1 MKKIIVSVTN
11 DLSTDQR
18 VDRVCN
24 TLQRNGFDVLLV
36 GREFK
41 NSKPINLRAY
51 QTHRMKL
58 WFEKGF
64 LFYASFNISLFFFLL
79 FAKADVLLA
88 NDLDTLPAN
97 FLSSKIKSQTLVYD
111 SHEYFTGVPEIQ
123 NRPFVK
129 NTWKRIERFILPK
142 IKHAY
147 TVNQSI
153 AKLYK
158 DEYSVDFGVV
168 RNLPLKR
175 NTTVKT
181 KTRKELGLPENKKI
195 IVLQGSG
202 INVDRGG
209 EEAVQAMEFL
219 ENAVLLIIGSG
230 DVIDTLK
237 TMSEKPA
244 IKGKV
249 VFKGKL
255 PYNEMLEYTAN
266 ADVGISFD
274 KDTNIN
280 YRFSLP
286 NKIFDYIQCGIP
298 VLASRLPEI
307 ENVISTYHVGDFIET
322 HEPKHIAQ
330 KLNEMLSDTLKHAE
344 WKANAAEAAK
354 TLNWENEEKELMKTY
369 NQILSPLR
377 RVRVG

>member
-11 DLSTDQR
+11 DLNTDQR

-24 TLQRNGFDVLLV
+24 TLQRNGFDVLLI
-36 GREFK
+36 GRELK
-41 NSKPINLRAY
+41 NSKPLHLRAY

-58 WFEKGF
+58 WFEKGV
-64 LFYASFNISLFFFLL
+64 LFYASFNISLFFFLM

-88 NDLDTLPAN
+88 NDLDTLLAN
-97 FLSSKIKSQTLVYD
+97 FLCSKLKSQTLVYD

-123 NRPFVK
+123 GRPFVK
-129 NTWKRIERFILPK
+129 RTWKTIERFILPK
-142 IKHAY
+142 IKYAY
-147 TVNQSI
+147 TVNESI
-153 AKLYK
+153 ARLYK
-158 DEYSVDFGVV
+158 DEYNIDFRVV

-175 NTTVKT
+175 NTSVKT

-219 ENAVLLIIGSG
+219 DDTVLLIIGSG
-230 DVIDTLK
+230 DVIDALK
-237 TMSEKPA
+237 NMSEKPS

-249 VFKGKL
+249 IFKGKL
-255 PYNEMLEYTAN
+255 PYAEMLEYTAN

-307 ENVISTYHVGDFIET
+307 EKVIIGYRVGDFIET
-322 HEPKHIAQ
+322 HDPKHIAA
-330 KLNEMLSDTLKHAE
+330 KLNEMLTDTIKQSV
-344 WKANAAEAAK
+344 WKANTFEAAK
-354 TLNWENEEKELMKTY
+354 TLNWENEEINVLKIFTNL
-369 NQILSPLR
+369 
-377 RVRVG
+377 G

>member
-24 TLQRNGFDVLLV
+24 TLQRHGFEVLLV
-36 GREFK
+36 GRELK
-41 NSKPINLRAY
+41 NSKALHLRAY

-97 FLSSKIKSQTLVYD
+97 FICSKIKSQTLVYD

-123 NRPFVK
+123 DRVFVK
-129 NTWKRIERFILPK
+129 KTWKAIERFILPK
-142 IKHAY
+142 IKYAY
-147 TVNQSI
+147 TVNESI

-158 DEYSVDFGVV
+158 DEYSIDFGVV
-168 RNLPLKR
+168 RNIPLKR
-175 NTTVKT
+175 SGVKT
-181 KTRKELGLPENKKI
+181 KTRKELGLPEDKKI

-219 ENAVLLIIGSG
+219 DNAVLLIIGSG
-230 DVIDTLK
+230 DVIDDLK
-237 TMSEKPA
+237 KMSNKPE
-244 IKGKV
+244 IKNKII
-249 VFKGKL
+249 FKGKL
-255 PYNEMLEYTAN
+255 PYAEMLEFTAN
-266 ADVGISFD
+266 ANVGISFD

-286 NKIFDYIQCGIP
+286 NKIFDYIQCGVP

-307 ENVISTYHVGDFIET
+307 EKVITTYHVGGFIEM
-322 HEPKHIAQ
+322 HEPKHIAA
-330 KLNEMLSDTLKHAE
+330 KLNEMLSDSQKQSE
-344 WKANAAEAAK
+344 WKKNCAEAA
-354 TLNWENEEKELMKTY
+354 TVLNWENEEKELIKIY
-369 NQILSPLR
+369 NQVLSPLG
-377 RVRVG
+377 RVREG

>member
-1 MKKIIVSVTN
+1 LKKIIVSVTN

-36 GREFK
+36 GRELK
-41 NSKPINLRAY
+41 NSKPLHLRAY
-51 QTHRMKL
+51 QTYRMKL

-64 LFYASFNISLFFFLL
+64 LFYASFNIRLFFFLL

-88 NDLDTLPAN
+88 NDLDALPAN
-97 FLSSKIKSQTLVYD
+97 FFCSKIKSQTLVYD

-123 NRPFVK
+123 GRPFVK
-129 NTWKRIERFILPK
+129 RTWKTIERFILPK

-147 TVNQSI
+147 TVNESI
-153 AKLYK
+153 AKLYI
-158 DEYSVDFGVV
+158 DEYAIDFGVV

-175 NTTVKT
+175 NATVKT
-181 KTRKELGLPENKKI
+181 KTKKELGLPENKKI

-219 ENAVLLIIGSG
+219 DNAVLLIIGSG

-237 TMSEKPA
+237 TMSGKPG

-249 VFKGKL
+249 IFKGKL
-255 PYNEMLEYTAN
+255 PYAEMLEYTTN

-307 ENVISTYHVGDFIET
+307 EKVITAYSVGDFIET
-322 HEPKHIAQ
+322 HEPKHIAA
-330 KLNEMLSDTLKHAE
+330 KLNEILSDTMKQAE
-344 WKANAAEAAK
+344 WKTNAVDAAK
-354 TLNWENEEKELMKTY
+354 TLNWEMEEINVLKIFTNL
-369 NQILSPLR
+369 
-377 RVRVG
+377 G

>member
-1 MKKIIVSVTN
+1 LKKIIVSVTN

-24 TLQRNGFDVLLV
+24 TLQRNGFKVLLV
-36 GREFK
+36 GRELK
-41 NSKPINLRAY
+41 SSKPLNLRAY

-79 FAKADVLLA
+79 FAKVDVLLA

-97 FLSSKIKSQTLVYD
+97 FFCSKIKSQILVYD

-123 NRPFVK
+123 DRPFVK

-142 IKHAY
+142 IKYAY
-147 TVNQSI
+147 TVNESI
-153 AKLYK
+153 ARLYK
-158 DEYSVDFGVV
+158 DEYNLDFGVV

-175 NTTVKT
+175 NASVKA

-209 EEAVQAMEFL
+209 EEVVQAMEFL
-219 ENAVLLIIGSG
+219 NDAVLLIIGSG
-230 DVIDTLK
+230 DVIDALK
-237 TMSEKPA
+237 SMSEKPG

-249 VFKGKL
+249 IFKGKL
-255 PYNEMLEYTAN
+255 PYAEMLEYTAN

-307 ENVISTYHVGDFIET
+307 EKVITAYRVGDFIET
-322 HEPKHIAQ
+322 HEPKHIAA
-330 KLNEMLSDTLKHAE
+330 KLNEMFRDTMKQAE
-344 WKANAAEAAK
+344 WKTNAVEAAK
-354 TLNWENEEKELMKTY
+354 ILNWENEEINVLKNFTNL
-369 NQILSPLR
+369 
-377 RVRVG
+377 G

>member
-1 MKKIIVSVTN
+1 M
-11 DLSTDQR
+11 
-18 VDRVCN
+18 
-24 TLQRNGFDVLLV
+24 
-36 GREFK
+36 
-41 NSKPINLRAY
+41 
-51 QTHRMKL
+51 
-58 WFEKGF
+58 
-64 LFYASFNISLFFFLL
+64 L

-97 FLSSKIKSQTLVYD
+97 FLASKIKSQTLVYD

-123 NRPFVK
+123 DRPFVK
-129 NTWKRIERFILPK
+129 TTWKRIERFILPQ

-158 DEYSVDFGVV
+158 DEYSIDFGVV
-168 RNLPLKR
+168 RNLPLKG
-175 NTTVKT
+175 NTSVKA
-181 KTRKELGLPENKKI
+181 KTRKELGLPGNKKLI
-195 IVLQGSG
+195 LLQGSG
-202 INVDRGG
+202 INIDRGG

-219 ENAVLLIIGSG
+219 DNSILLIIGSG

-237 TMSEKPA
+237 AMSEKPF

-249 VFKGKL
+249 IFKGKL
-255 PYNEMLEYTAN
+255 PYTEMLEYTTN

-307 ENVISTYHVGDFIET
+307 ENIITAYHVGDFIET
-322 HEPKHIAQ
+322 HEPKHIAK
-330 KLNEMLSDTLKHAE
+330 KLNEMLSDIKKQAE
-344 WKANAAEAAK
+344 WRSNTAEAAK
-354 TLNWENEEKELMKTY
+354 SLNWENEELNVLKIFA
-369 NQILSPLR
+369 NI
-377 RVRVG
+377 G

>member
-1 MKKIIVSVTN
+1 LKKIIVSVTN

-24 TLQRNGFDVLLV
+24 TLQRNGFEVLLV
-36 GREFK
+36 GRELTS
-41 NSKPINLRAY
+41 SKPLHLRAY
-51 QTHRMKL
+51 RTHRMKL

-64 LFYASFNISLFFFLL
+64 LFYASFNVSLFFFLL

-97 FLSSKIKSQTLVYD
+97 FICSKIKSQTLVYD

-129 NTWKRIERFILPK
+129 NTWKVFEKFILPK
-142 IKHAY
+142 IKYAY
-147 TVNQSI
+147 TVNESI

-158 DEYSVDFGVV
+158 DEYSIDFGIV

-175 NTTVKT
+175 NVAAKN
-181 KTRKELGLPENKKI
+181 KTRKDFGLPEHRKI

-202 INVDRGG
+202 INVDRGA

-219 ENAVLLIIGSG
+219 NDAILLIIGSG
-230 DVIDTLK
+230 DVINVLK
-237 TMSEKPA
+237 EISEKPG

-249 VFKGKL
+249 IFKGKL
-255 PYNEMLEYTAN
+255 PYAEMLEYTAKS
-266 ADVGISFD
+266 DIGISFD

-307 ENVISTYHVGDFIET
+307 EKVIVQYRVGGFIEN
-322 HEPKHIAQ
+322 HEPRHIAS
-330 KLNEMLSDTLKHAE
+330 KLNEMLADSEKQSE
-344 WKANAAEAAK
+344 WGKNCAEAS
-354 TLNWENEEKELMKTY
+354 TILNWENEEIKLLNIFKSLPKGEIK
-369 NQILSPLR
+369 R
-377 RVRVG
+377 G

>member
-24 TLQRNGFDVLLV
+24 TLHRNGFEVVLV
-36 GREFK
+36 GREL
-41 NSKPINLRAY
+41 NISKPLHLRAY

-64 LFYASFNISLFFFLL
+64 LFYASFNVSLFFFLL

-97 FLSSKIKSQTLVYD
+97 FICSKIKSQTLVYD

-129 NTWKRIERFILPK
+129 NIWKTFEKFILPK
-142 IKHAY
+142 IKYAY
-147 TVNQSI
+147 TVNESI

-158 DEYSVDFGVV
+158 DEYGIDFGVV

-175 NTTVKT
+175 SAGLKN
-181 KTRKELGLPENKKI
+181 KTRKELGLPQEKKI

-202 INVDRGG
+202 INVDRGA
-209 EEAVQAMEFL
+209 EEAVLAMEFL
-219 ENAVLLIIGSG
+219 DNTVLLIIGSG
-230 DVIDTLK
+230 DVIDVLK
-237 TMSEKPA
+237 RMSEKPG

-249 VFKGKL
+249 IFKGKL
-255 PYNEMLEYTAN
+255 PYAEMLEYTSN

-286 NKIFDYIQCGIP
+286 NKIFDYIKCGVS

-307 ENVISTYHVGDFIET
+307 EKVIVQYKVGDFIDN
-322 HEPKHIAQ
+322 HDPKHIAA
-330 KLNEMLSDTLKHAE
+330 KVNEMFADAQKQAE
-344 WKANAAEAAK
+344 WKINTAESAK
-354 TLNWENEEKELMKTY
+354 ILNWENEEKMVLK
-369 NQILSPLR
+369 IFASL
-377 RVRVG
+377 G

>member
-24 TLQRNGFDVLLV
+24 TLQQHGFEVLLV
-36 GREFK
+36 GRELV
-41 NSKPINLRAY
+41 NSKPLHLRAY

-97 FLSSKIKSQTLVYD
+97 FLCSKIKSQILVYD

-129 NTWKRIERFILPK
+129 ETWKAYEKFILPK
-142 IKHAY
+142 IKYAY
-147 TVNQSI
+147 TVNESI

-158 DEYSVDFGVV
+158 DEYNIDFAVV
-168 RNLPLKR
+168 RNLPLIKQ
-175 NTTVKT
+175 NKAKT
-181 KTRKELGLPENKKI
+181 KTRKELGLPEDKKI

-202 INVDRGG
+202 INVDRGA
-209 EEAVQAMEFL
+209 EEAVQAMEFVD
-219 ENAVLLIIGSG
+219 NAVLMIIGSG
-230 DVIDTLK
+230 DVIDVLK
-237 TMSEKPA
+237 EMSEQPG

-249 VFKGKL
+249 IFKGKL
-255 PYNEMLEYTAN
+255 PYAEMLEYTAN
-266 ADVGISFD
+266 SDLGISFD

-307 ENVISTYHVGDFIET
+307 EKVIDQHKVGDFIEN
-322 HEPKHIAQ
+322 HEPKHIAA
-330 KLNEMLSDTLKHAE
+330 KMGEMLSDKEKEAE
-344 WKANAAEAAK
+344 WKRNCEAAAK
-354 TLNWENEEKELMKTY
+354 VLNWNNEEKKVLEIFLKF
-369 NQILSPLR
+369 
-377 RVRVG
+377 V

>member
-24 TLQRNGFDVLLV
+24 TLQRNGFDVLLI
-36 GREFK
+36 GRELK
-41 NSKPINLRAY
+41 NSKPLNLRAY

-79 FAKADVLLA
+79 FAKADILLA

-97 FLSSKIKSQTLVYD
+97 FFCSNIKSQQLVYD

-123 NRPFVK
+123 DRPFVK
-129 NTWKRIERFILPK
+129 KTWKSIERFILPK

-147 TVNQSI
+147 TVNESI

-158 DEYSVDFGVV
+158 DEYNIDFGVV
-168 RNLPLKR
+168 RNFPLR
-175 NTTVKT
+175 RAVVKF
-181 KTRKELGLPENKKI
+181 KTRRELHLPEDKKI
-195 IVLQGSG
+195 IILQGSG

-209 EEAVQAMEFL
+209 EEAVKAMEFL
-219 ENAVLLIIGSG
+219 DNAVLLIIGSG
-230 DVIDTLK
+230 DVIDRLK
-237 TMSEKPA
+237 EMSEMPG

-249 VFKGKL
+249 IFKGKL
-255 PYNEMLEYTAN
+255 AYSEMMEFTAN

-286 NKIFDYIQCGIP
+286 NKIFDYIQCGVP

-307 ENVISTYHVGDFIET
+307 EKVITAYRVGDFIDN
-322 HEPKHIAQ
+322 HEPKHIAA
-330 KLNEMLSDTLKHAE
+330 KLNEMLADDIKLNV
-344 WKANAAEAAK
+344 WKANASEASRI
-354 TLNWENEEKELMKTY
+354 LNWENEEKNVINIFSNL
-369 NQILSPLR
+369 
-377 RVRVG
+377 GG

>member
-18 VDRVCN
+18 VDRICN

-36 GREFK
+36 GREQK
-41 NSKPINLRAY
+41 NSKPLHLRAY

-123 NRPFVK
+123 DRPFVR
-129 NTWKRIERFILPK
+129 NIWKRIERFILPK
-142 IKHAY
+142 IKYAY
-147 TVNQSI
+147 TVNESI
-153 AKLYK
+153 ARLYK
-158 DEYSVDFGVV
+158 EEYNIDFGVV

-175 NTTVKT
+175 NVVKS

-209 EEAVQAMEFL
+209 EEALQAMEFL
-219 ENAVLLIIGSG
+219 DNAALLIIGSG
-230 DVIDTLK
+230 DVIDFLK
-237 TMSEKPA
+237 STSEKPG

-249 VFKGKL
+249 IFKGKL
-255 PYNEMLEYTAN
+255 PYSEMLEYTTN

-286 NKIFDYIQCGIP
+286 NKIFDYIQCGVP

-307 ENVISTYHVGDFIET
+307 EKVITAYHVGDFIER

-330 KLNEMLSDTLKHAE
+330 KLNEMLSDTMRQAE
-344 WKANAAEAAK
+344 WKTNTIEAAK
-354 TLNWENEEKELMKTY
+354 TLNWENEEINALKIFTNL
-369 NQILSPLR
+369 
-377 RVRVG
+377 G

>member
-1 MKKIIVSVTN
+1 LKKIIVSVTN

-36 GREFK
+36 GRELK
-41 NSKPINLRAY
+41 NSKPLHLRGY

-97 FLSSKIKSQTLVYD
+97 FFCSKIKSQKLVYD

-123 NRPFVK
+123 NRLFVK

-147 TVNQSI
+147 TVNASI

-158 DEYSVDFGVV
+158 DEYNIEFAVA
-168 RNLPLKR
+168 RNLPSRR
-175 NTTVKT
+175 NVGVKT
-181 KTRKELGLPENKKI
+181 KTRKELGLPDNKKI

-219 ENAVLLIIGSG
+219 NDAVLLIIGSG

-237 TMSEKPA
+237 SMSEKPT

-249 VFKGKL
+249 IFKEKL
-255 PYNEMLEYTAN
+255 PYAEMLEYTAN

-307 ENVISTYHVGDFIET
+307 ENVITTYRVGDFIVT
-322 HEPKHIAQ
+322 HDPKHIAA
-330 KLNEMLSDTLKHAE
+330 KLNEMFSDVMKQSK
-344 WKANAAEAAK
+344 WKANAVEAAK
-354 TLNWENEEKELMKTY
+354 VLNWENEEVKLLNVFKS
-369 NQILSPLR
+369 LPL
-377 RVRVG
+377 G

>member
-24 TLQRNGFDVLLV
+24 TLQQNGFDVLLV
-36 GREFK
+36 GRELK
-41 NSKPINLRAY
+41 NSKPLHLRAY

-97 FLSSKIKSQTLVYD
+97 FFCSKIKSQTLVYD

-123 NRPFVK
+123 ERPFVN

-142 IKHAY
+142 IKYAY

-153 AKLYK
+153 ARLYK
-158 DEYSVDFGVV
+158 EEYNIDFAVV

-175 NTTVKT
+175 NAGVKS
-181 KTRKELGLPENKKI
+181 KSRKELGLPENKRI
-195 IVLQGSG
+195 ILLQGSG

-219 ENAVLLIIGSG
+219 DNAVLLIIGSG

-237 TMSEKPA
+237 SMSEKPT

-249 VFKGKL
+249 IFKGKL
-255 PYNEMLEYTAN
+255 PYSEMLEYTAN

-286 NKIFDYIQCGIP
+286 NKIFDYLQCGIP

-307 ENVISTYHVGDFIET
+307 EKVITAYHVGDFIDT
-322 HEPKHIAQ
+322 HEPKHIAD
-330 KLNEMLSDTLKHAE
+330 KLNEMFNNTTKQAE
-344 WKANAAEAAK
+344 WKANTVEAAK
-354 TLNWENEEKELMKTY
+354 TLNWENEEIYVIKIFTNL
-369 NQILSPLR
+369 
-377 RVRVG
+377 G

>member
-36 GREFK
+36 GRELK
-41 NSKPINLRAY
+41 SSKPLNLRAY

-79 FAKADVLLA
+79 FAKADILLA

-97 FLSSKIKSQTLVYD
+97 FFCSKIKSQTLVYD

-123 NRPFVK
+123 DRPFVK
-129 NTWKRIERFILPK
+129 NIWKRIERFILPK
-142 IKHAY
+142 IKFAY
-147 TVNQSI
+147 TVNESI

-158 DEYSVDFGVV
+158 DEYNIDFGVV

-175 NTTVKT
+175 NNVKS
-181 KTRKELGLPENKKI
+181 KTRKELGLPENKKL

-219 ENAVLLIIGSG
+219 DDSVLLIIGSG
-230 DVIDTLK
+230 DVINILK
-237 TMSEKPA
+237 TMSEKPG
-244 IKGKV
+244 INGKV
-249 VFKGKL
+249 IFKGKL
-255 PYNEMLEYTAN
+255 PYTEMLDYTTN

-298 VLASRLPEI
+298 VLVSRLPEI
-307 ENVISTYHVGDFIET
+307 EKVVTHYRVGDFIET
-322 HEPKHIAQ
+322 HEPKHIAA
-330 KLNEMLSDTLKHAE
+330 KLNEMLSNTTKQSE
-344 WKANAAEAAK
+344 WKANTVEAAK
-354 TLNWENEEKELMKTY
+354 VLNWENEEKELMKTY
-369 NQILSPLR
+369 NQILSPLG